1 VSTWLELA
9 APAPRVAG
17 ADDVRVAARDSA
29 LEGST
34 APPSS
39 SLKALAAPCA
49 GEKAADEEARQ
60 DELDRCWDTATSVPA
75 VEAVAGKELAATRP
89 REAKDVLE
97 VGRRSGERAAD
108 GRIEWA
114 AHSGEEQHA
123 ADARADLEAAVR
135 DVLVRRPIPCEV
147 EQQAERQGAEP
158 RTEERAA
165 GRAGGDVKGDD
176 QGRDRSSLGLT
187 QAIRARNFTTA
198 TAVPTLEK
206 GLRKVRGSRLFSRET
221 WRGHGCP
228 QHARPRMPSGRSLD
242 LTRALGRAPAKACT
256 AERGE
261 HGLDDHEVHQLPVDK
276 LLERH
281 RYKWPG
287 SFAVEPERVPAEC

>member
-1 VSTWLELA
+1 
-9 APAPRVAG
+9 
-17 ADDVRVAARDSA
+17 
-29 LEGST
+29 
-34 APPSS
+34 
-39 SLKALAAPCA
+39 
-49 GEKAADEEARQ
+49 
-60 DELDRCWDTATSVPA
+60 

-135 DVLVRRPIPCEV
+135 DVLVRHPIPCEV

-176 QGRDRSSLGLT
+176 QV
-187 QAIRARNFTTA
+187 A
-198 TAVPTLEK
+198 TLAS
-206 GLRKVRGSRLFSRET
+206 SRL
-221 WRGHGCP
+221 G
-228 QHARPRMPSGRSLD
+228 
-242 LTRALGRAPAKACT
+242 
-256 AERGE
+256 
-261 HGLDDHEVHQLPVDK
+261 
-276 LLERH
+276 
-281 RYKWPG
+281 
-287 SFAVEPERVPAEC
+287 